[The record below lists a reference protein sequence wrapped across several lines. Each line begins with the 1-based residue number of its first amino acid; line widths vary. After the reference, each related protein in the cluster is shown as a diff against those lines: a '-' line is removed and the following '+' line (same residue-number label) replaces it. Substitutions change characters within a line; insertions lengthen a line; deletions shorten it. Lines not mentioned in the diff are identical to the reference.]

1 MKKRFLSII
10 LAVLVVMSAISIPTF
25 AYSRYSED
33 INFNKFV
40 ATDWTTAGAK
50 YGTLSYFGTSYPNV
64 VTYSADEAKD
74 RDGDGKS
81 LKVEVDANSGK
92 SDFPGAVYTPGQAL
106 TGKVNISSSHYI
118 ESHEKT
124 SYIYRYIT
132 MAPVSGSE
140 VTLASFTDSTSYMN
154 FWNGTAMTGLQKIT
168 YPTDVW
174 VDVDITY
181 DLDTG
186 YITHKVT
193 SNGSILY
200 NKSFTNSSDL
210 YKDGIKEIRF
220 YSQAPKWLSTKY
232 ANGTSNYANKEV
244 MYLDNIKIK
253 NAEAMNIAVAD
264 NVSDFNS
271 QAPSDSMSY
280 TVFGKPSNTPWSY
293 AYANLSGGSG
303 FNYVSTDRDVSLKFL
318 RPTGA
323 TNNPQIRM
331 NFDPFVSAVK
341 SKVSIQVPDTNI
353 AKPMYI
359 VTNNNDTVTAVLF
372 YDNGK
377 LNMFGNPVCSYK
389 INTWYDI
396 EYSYNAQNGDY
407 HYKVSD
413 GEDVYTGSG
422 VYTQSKGYHQTIQ
435 RVYFQLNKQNTYM
448 LIDDFMLDTVATD
461 FRLDKDLSTTD
472 KTISK
477 NETVYARFTK
487 ELNETPETL
496 AEKVFEYYGNAE
508 ITSVSLL
515 DKYTIKADFE
525 KEMGKS
531 YRIDFKNIAASDGSS
546 TSDYIEFDVKKE
558 DLEMTDVIFATS
570 DGEIMSLIKPGKIKA
585 SFSTKTNNDKTFDFL
600 YTLGLFSDGEL
611 AYVISKTVKA
621 TETKAEHSLELTVP
635 SDGKVYVAK
644 AFIWDAATLKP
655 VVKPFLLKP
664 TPDGK
669 PVAIVKMDDLRADYD
684 HYLDPFIDMIDW
696 AEDNGIRVSTGL
708 IASSLDTA
716 GITDSQKAKLATIN
730 NYKNNEIWFHG
741 YANDTTFSSDG
752 NIEEQRED
760 FQKGIAAAARY
771 GITFKSFGPPSNN
784 MRPITAQLIEDEFTN
799 FTTVMALSTSGQA
812 YSSHLN
818 KCSDLFTHITVES
831 GAAGNTDT
839 VDNLKTMWNEKSTKK
854 YILLQVH
861 PAQWVSNEG
870 SDERFKEFLLWLKS
884 EGVVFM
890 TPSEYTAYINTLN

>member
-1 MKKRFLSII
+1 M
-10 LAVLVVMSAISIPTF
+10 PTF

-531 YRIDFKNIAASDGSS
+531 YRIDFKNIVASDGST
-546 TSDYIEFDVKKE
+546 TSDYIEFSTQPEEYINPVFTFTDASGNKVNNLTKGAKINMSTVLKTGTEGDKDAYAFLAVYDDNGNLCELDFNETKFTQEGKNEELSVSIPSDASTYRLLAAVWKTDLTPIKKE
-558 DLEMTDVIFATS
+558 VLTTPVVIFK
-570 DGEIMSLIKPGKIKA
+570 L
-585 SFSTKTNNDKTFDFL
+585 
-600 YTLGLFSDGEL
+600 
-611 AYVISKTVKA
+611 
-621 TETKAEHSLELTVP
+621 
-635 SDGKVYVAK
+635 
-644 AFIWDAATLKP
+644 
-655 VVKPFLLKP
+655 
-664 TPDGK
+664 
-669 PVAIVKMDDLRADYD
+669 DDLRAYSYP
-684 HYLDPFIDMIDW
+684 HFLEMTKF
-696 AEDNGIRVSTGL
+696 AEDNGIKIGVGI
-708 IASSLDTA
+708 IANTLESANQSYIDAVKTIDASPNAEVWCHGYTHNYTYTDGVLTYAEFTDTVENQSQTLKNSA
-716 GITDSQKAKLATIN
+716 DILKEKCGITVRGLGTPGNLSNADTIKALELNPQYTTLLASASVGKRLEGNTYIHLSNWMNMESAVDVVKTLDALKANYESSAKLAP
-730 NYKNNEIWFHG
+730 YVL
-741 YANDTTFSSDG
+741 
-752 NIEEQRED
+752 
-760 FQKGIAAAARY
+760 IAGHSY
-771 GITFKSFGPPSNN
+771 GWDATSESTFKDF
-784 MRPITAQLIEDEFTN
+784 
-799 FTTVMALSTSGQA
+799 
-812 YSSHLN
+812 
-818 KCSDLFTHITVES
+818 
-831 GAAGNTDT
+831 
-839 VDNLKTMWNEKSTKK
+839 VD
-854 YILLQVH
+854 Y
-861 PAQWVSNEG
+861 
-870 SDERFKEFLLWLKS
+870 LKS
-884 EGVVFM
+884 KGVTFM
-890 TPSEYTAYINTLN
+890 TPTEYYNFVS